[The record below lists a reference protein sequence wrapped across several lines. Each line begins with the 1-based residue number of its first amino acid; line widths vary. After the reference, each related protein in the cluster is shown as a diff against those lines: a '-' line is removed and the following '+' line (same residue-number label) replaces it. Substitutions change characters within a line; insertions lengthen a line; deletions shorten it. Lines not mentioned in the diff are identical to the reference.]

1 MAQVNAQIESG
12 ALTLGEITDAD
23 DLARNLTESAVPAML
38 ADVTAGS
45 YREFLAERRRLMAA
59 IIRDYYQTL

>member
-1 MAQVNAQIESG
+1 M
-12 ALTLGEITDAD
+12 AD

-45 YREFLAERRRLMAA
+45 YQEFLAERRRLMAA